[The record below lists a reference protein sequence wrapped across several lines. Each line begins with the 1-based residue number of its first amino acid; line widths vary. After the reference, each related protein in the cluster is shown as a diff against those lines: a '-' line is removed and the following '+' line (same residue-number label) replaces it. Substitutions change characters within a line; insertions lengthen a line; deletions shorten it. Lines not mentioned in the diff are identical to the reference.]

1 MKKFLLYALTF
12 ILVTFAAAFGTI
24 ATSSLLIRS
33 NSHDNNHTNI
43 ETPNKPTEK
52 SDGEKLMDGLLNMG
66 GTNINLNFNVYETTT
81 QQTTQPTNTKYSN
94 TRLLTDAT
102 QPTPKMEVEFNG
114 KLSIPDLENI
124 KVTGTINVK
133 MSGQTISID
142 LTYMDGRLFI
152 ANQSMNIKME
162 VNSLSK
168 VLALLPTLGID
179 IDLDSIMEK
188 LDVDAILSNFQTMKA
203 QVLESGDLLLPL
215 NLTETLALNFITD
228 ANYVIKKVE
237 ANNLQFEGNT
247 ATLNA
252 DLAKDETI
260 EITSPEQEKEYVDV
274 TKTLNILDSV
284 KEILTNKKFH
294 LNLNANMVGKFNI
307 GVNGNV
313 DVDFNNDVDAF
324 ANLNVNLDGTTH
336 QMSVGYVGQDL
347 YIGFNNLKVMVSK
360 TNLQAVVDTI
370 SSQFN
375 IEQAGQNLL
384 VEIAKIIPG
393 FELSKILE
401 GDLSNININN
411 LLEFA
416 KGEEN
421 VIIVNLK
428 GKALGIE
435 NDLKLEIALDEND
448 QLSSITLANI
458 KLLDSDLSAK
468 ISYSSQVEIPAI
480 NKAQYTSLNDLSG
493 LTNAVINTVKQI
505 KSTKQVSLNLATNIV
520 ADGKPVA
527 VNGVVTVDFNTNLKI
542 SANLTANLFN
552 KTISVQASVV
562 DGTVYMV
569 VDNLKF
575 KATFDDFKNIFAS
588 IKPALNNQAVLQ
600 VADLAKQIL
609 ANTSVI
615 VDVVAGNLNKLPQN
629 VVAVISS
636 TSGKFGL
643 QLDKQ
648 LLNSEQNVDILLNY
662 GTQISSIVLSNLDI
676 NNVQATA
683 SVSLG
688 ATAFVFDTTAYQF
701 TDLNNTNKLISAVM
715 NTVDNFKTTNK
726 FAVNIASNLVVKGK
740 TVAVNGDVAYNNG
753 TIYVNLNAVVE
764 GKTIPVEAHI
774 KDNVIYLNLDGLK
787 VKLPISKITDL
798 TTILGSSVDVNA
810 VLKEILPNFNFE
822 QIKAGDLSS
831 LSLGLIESIEIGETT
846 ARIELSNAYIAT
858 KTNIVLKLTYGEG
871 LQALSISGIDIKDI
885 QANAN
890 VTVYDVYGVPE
901 IKGEYSDLSNITNLA
916 AAVKQTVENLSNKQ
930 FALDLNLNVKK
941 ADLNLGVNGK
951 LYLDLSNLSK
961 PYNLESIKAYANL
974 NIVLNSSYA
983 VELWLENGVAYVNF
997 QNQKVKISVES
1008 IKALVETIK
1017 PLLPTSETET
1027 EFDLTSLI
1035 SGSMLEEL
1043 LNKDFSNLTAALIKN
1058 ISLTENTLQI
1068 GLAKE
1073 LINLNQDVNLTVG
1086 YGTAVESLNIIN
1098 LSISDIQA
1106 NANINIDYT
1115 FVPSTVNTAE
1125 FNNLSGVENL
1135 VSSALTTVDNITKT
1149 KQIALSVDNVFVK
1162 LNGKTYAVTG
1172 TVYADLN
1179 NALTKT
1185 EQGTEFN
1192 LAGLTAYVNLAVVD
1206 TARNYTHNITAQVE
1220 NDTIYVKYN
1229 NLKLSLAVANLKDI
1243 IALIKQ
1249 IKFISDNLTT
1259 QDLSNISMRDLVEQS
1274 KQTASTE
1281 SKFDALAFAKSILP
1295 GLDIDALLN
1304 KDFSKL
1310 DLSVFSHISIENQT
1324 LRVIFAKHLF
1334 DANEDLELNINFND
1348 GITGLRFDGLNIK
1361 GISASGDVAILNS
1374 FDMPSVDTS
1383 EYTSLNNL
1391 KSAVNSAL
1399 NTAVEVVDNKHISFG
1414 LQTQL
1419 INTKTTYNENNQ
1431 PISTTETV
1439 VNLLPTSNAKFVWTN
1454 AYSMVD
1460 GKNKFDFTKMQ
1471 ISVNLNVVTTTN
1483 TYEHSSTGARSDT
1496 VARTVN
1502 NEHTIQI
1509 NYLNNIA
1516 YVRYNNMYVKINGE
1530 NIVQIINNVCELL
1543 GVETDSSVIDSIKNL
1558 VGQANDKSI
1567 LNKLSVEM
1575 LKSIS
1580 LTDSSLSLIADLS
1593 NMGFNTSV
1601 FNELKLSVDYSL
1613 EKLTKVTLKD
1623 LAYQNNAIDKVEICL
1638 NEFEPIGALPEGD
1651 YIDLSGVGD
1660 LLEAVNNSKNFKDFE
1675 IDGSVKLKIN
1685 VIGININWD
1694 IPVNAKI
1701 KLLENGKFEASV
1713 KMGEIPVVVGVN
1725 NDVPFKTGNVSA
1737 GDKRM
1742 LYIYIKDEMVYIYRT
1757 EKVATLSGTK
1767 TYEKKMKVHMD
1778 TFLEDPLYY
1787 LLQYGFGMSDSIM
1800 SAINESMNKQRQN
1813 PLDYSNILKGFSASS
1828 NYYALTL
1835 NLKEL
1840 AENDQLDT
1848 MTLGIRT
1855 TDYNGKQ
1862 VVSGITLDVF
1872 MPVASSVEITIKTD
1886 NLNLVNIGGDTDMQT
1901 MYDFVANNNGLQE
1914 GAAWDAYNGDWKLSS
1929 QREFTLKFETNSIH
1943 TVADVKG
1950 IAGTEFALPVLENY
1964 YVDSAT
1970 ERTYYNFVGWYTS
1983 KDFAMG
1989 TEYAENIL
1997 PRKDLTIY
2005 AKWETVV
2012 KKYVT
2017 ISFVTNGGEA
2027 KDSITLLEGEK
2038 FELPTYVDLLIE
2050 VVGNTTYTKQFEG
2063 WFVDESLTTEFAS
2076 NIAPSQD
2083 TVLYAKWVI
2092 MDSATS
2098 YQLTIYDA
2106 GQKLLVRRVL
2116 VGQTFTLNGSQFKD
2130 DTLYYLDSNFTN
2142 QIDIAN
2148 FTMPEQD
2155 IELHI
2160 RNKYTAKIVST
2171 KGTILDY
2178 TISLYQGETFDVA
2191 AQSSADW
2198 DTYANGQL
2206 SQHIYLT
2213 FNGYY
2218 IDETKVED
2226 ISSITMPN
2234 SDIEVIASWDEQIKN
2249 YFTISFSKDTN
2260 VTSAYKSDISFPVE
2274 SLRVLEGET
2283 INLSN
2288 YTPTWVYSTGKWV
2301 VTWWHYEFEG
2311 WSTSKGGLN
2320 ITSLTVTGDTTIY
2333 ANWNGVVKT
2342 GKN

>member
-12 ILVTFAAAFGTI
+12 IFVTFAAAFGTI

-52 SDGEKLMDGLLNMG
+52 SDGEKLLDGLLNMG

-81 QQTTQPTNTKYSN
+81 QPTPQTINTKYSN
-94 TRLLTDAT
+94 THLLADAT

-114 KLSIPDLENI
+114 KLSMPDLENI

-179 IDLDSIMEK
+179 IDLASMMEK
-188 LDVDAILSNFQTMKA
+188 LDVDAILANFQTMKA
-203 QVLESGDLLLPL
+203 QVLESGDFLLPL

-247 ATLNA
+247 ANLNA
-252 DLAKDETI
+252 NLVKDETI
-260 EITSPEQEKEYVDV
+260 EIISPEQEKEYVDV

-294 LNLNANMVGKFNI
+294 LNLKANMTGKFNI

-336 QMSVGYVGQDL
+336 QISVGYVGQDL
-347 YIGFNNLKVMVSK
+347 YICFNNLKVMVSK
-360 TNLQAVVDTI
+360 TNMQAVVDTI

-384 VEIAKIIPG
+384 VKIAKIIPG

-411 LLEFA
+411 LLKFA
-416 KGEEN
+416 RGEEN
-421 VIIVNLK
+421 VIIVTLK

-435 NDLKLEIALDEND
+435 NDLKIEIALDEND

-458 KLLDSDLSAK
+458 KLLDSNLSAK

-493 LTNAVINTVKQI
+493 LTNAVINTIKQI
-505 KSTKQVSLNLATNIV
+505 KATKQVSLNLATNIV

-542 SANLTANLFN
+542 SANLVANLFN

-575 KATFDDFKNIFAS
+575 KATFDDFKNILAS
-588 IKPALNNQAVLQ
+588 IKLTLNNQAVLK

-615 VDVVAGNLNKLPQN
+615 IDVVACNLNKLPQN

-636 TSGKFGL
+636 TAGKFGL

-676 NNVQATA
+676 NNVHATA

-688 ATAFVFDTTAYQF
+688 ATAFEFDTTSYQF
-701 TDLNNTNKLISAVM
+701 TALKNADKLISAVM
-715 NTVDNFKTTNK
+715 NTVNNFKANNK
-726 FAVNIASNLVVKGK
+726 FAVNIASSLVVKGK
-740 TVAVNGDVAYNNG
+740 TVAVNGDMAYNNG

-787 VKLPISKITDL
+787 FKLPISKITDL
-798 TTILGSSVDVNA
+798 TTILGSSVDVSA

-822 QIKAGDLSS
+822 QIKAGDFSS

-858 KTNIVLKLTYGEG
+858 KTNIVLKLTYGES

-890 VTVYDVYGVPE
+890 VTVYNTYGVPE
-901 IKGEYSDLSNITNLA
+901 IMGEYSDLSNITNLA
-916 AAVKQTVENLSNKQ
+916 TAVKQTVENLSNKQ
-930 FALDLNLNVKK
+930 FAFDLNLNIKK

-951 LYLDLSNLSK
+951 LYLDLSNLNK
-961 PYNLESIKAYANL
+961 PYNIESIKAYANL
-974 NIVLNSSYA
+974 NFVLNSSYA
-983 VELWLENGVAYVNF
+983 VELWLENGVAYINF

-1008 IKALVETIK
+1008 IKALIETIK
-1017 PLLPTSETET
+1017 PLLPTNETAT

-1035 SGSMLEEL
+1035 SGSVLEEL
-1043 LNKDFSNLTAALIKN
+1043 LNKDFSNLTMALIKN
-1058 ISLTENTLQI
+1058 ISLTENILQI

-1073 LINLNQDVNLTVG
+1073 LINLNQDVDLTVG
-1086 YGTAVESLNIIN
+1086 YGTAVESLKIAN

-1106 NANINIDYT
+1106 NANINLDYA
-1115 FVPSTVNTAE
+1115 FVPSTINTAE

-1135 VSSALTTVDNITKT
+1135 VSSALTTVNNITKT
-1149 KQIALSVDNVFVK
+1149 KQIALSVNNMFVK

-1179 NALTKT
+1179 NAFTKT
-1185 EQGTEFN
+1185 EQGTKFN

-1206 TARNYTHNITAQVE
+1206 TAKNYTHNITAQVI
-1220 NDTIYVKYN
+1220 DGTIYVKYN
-1229 NLKLSLAVANLKDI
+1229 NLKLSLDVANLKDI
-1243 IALIKQ
+1243 IAVIKQ
-1249 IKFISDNLTT
+1249 IKFISDNLIT

-1274 KQTASTE
+1274 KLTANTE

-1295 GLDIDALLN
+1295 GLDIDALIN

-1310 DLSVFSHISIENQT
+1310 DLSVLSHIGIENQT
-1324 LRVIFAKHLF
+1324 LRVVFAKHLF
-1334 DANEDLELNINFND
+1334 DSNEDLEFNINFND
-1348 GITGLRFDGLNIK
+1348 SITGLRFDGLNIK

-1374 FDMPSVDTS
+1374 FDMPSVDAS

-1419 INTKTTYNENNQ
+1419 TNTKTTYNGNNQ

-1471 ISVNLNVVTTTN
+1471 ISINLNAVTTTN

-1509 NYLNNIA
+1509 NYLNNVA

-1543 GVETDSSVIDSIKNL
+1543 SVETGSSVIDSIRNL
-1558 VGQANDKSI
+1558 IGQANDKSI

-1580 LTDSSLSLIADLS
+1580 LTDSNLSLIADLS

-1601 FNELKLSVDYSL
+1601 FNKLKLSVDYSL
-1613 EKLTKVTLKD
+1613 ERLTKVTLKD
-1623 LAYQNNAIDKVEICL
+1623 LTYKNNAIDKVEICL

-1651 YIDLSGVGD
+1651 YIDLSGVGN

-1685 VIGININWD
+1685 VIGINIDWN

-1713 KMGEIPVVVGVN
+1713 KMGAIPVVVGVN
-1725 NDVPFKTGNVSA
+1725 NDVPFKTGNLSA

-1742 LYIYIKDEMVYIYRT
+1742 LYIYIKNEMVYIYRT
-1757 EKVATLSGTK
+1757 EKVTTLSGTK

-1813 PLDYSNILKGFSASS
+1813 SLDYSNILKGFGASS

-1855 TDYNGKQ
+1855 IDYNGKQ

-1872 MPVASSVEITIKTD
+1872 MPVASAVEITIKTD
-1886 NLNLVNIGGDTDMQT
+1886 NLNLVNIGGVTDMQA
-1901 MYDFVANNNGLQE
+1901 MDDFVANNSGLQE

-1943 TVADVKG
+1943 NVADGKG

-1964 YVDSAT
+1964 YVDSVT

-1983 KDFAMG
+1983 SDFAMG

-2012 KKYVT
+2012 KNYVT
-2017 ISFVTNGGEA
+2017 ISFVANGGEA

-2083 TVLYAKWVI
+2083 TVLYAKWVV

-2160 RNKYTAKIVST
+2160 RNKYTAKIVSA

-2178 TISLYQGETFDVA
+2178 TISLYQGETFDVLS
-2191 AQSSADW
+2191 QSSSDW

-2234 SDIEVIASWDEQIKN
+2234 SDIEVIALWDEQIKN

-2260 VTSAYKSDISFPVE
+2260 VTSAYKSGISFPVE

-2311 WSTSKGGLN
+2311 WSTSKGGSN

-2333 ANWNGVVKT
+2333 ANWNSVVKT